1 MKSIQRTFIPG
12 SRWIYFKLYTGT
24 KTSDKI
30 LGSNISSILRKLN
43 NNGLIKKWFFIRYA
57 DPDFHL
63 RIRILVNNESHIGE
77 VIHLFYERLRSPI
90 QNSLIWKIQIDTYNR
105 ELERYGNKLIEIA
118 ESVFFYDSEC
128 SLFIIKKIVNE
139 NHRWMIALKMIDSLL
154 DDFSFDIVKKQM
166 IMEQVSNSFKDEFG
180 FNQYNSK
187 QFNIMYRE
195 KKKIIESVLNDT
207 ITDINFK
214 SLYSPIRKRSKR
226 LIPIIKE
233 LNSNSRVN
241 KKELTISYIHMML
254 NRLFLSKN
262 RLHELVLYDF
272 MKRYYASEIAKS
284 KYMVK

>member
-30 LGSNISSILRKLN
+30 LGSNISSILRKLD
-43 NNGLIKKWFFIRYA
+43 NNGLIKKWFFIRYT

-63 RIRILVNNESHIGE
+63 RIRILVDNKSHIGE
-77 VIHLFYERLRSPI
+77 IICSFYERLKSLT
-90 QNSLIWKIQIDTYNR
+90 QNNLIWKIQIDTYNR
-105 ELERYGNKLIEIA
+105 ELERYGNELIEIA

-128 SLFIIKKIVNE
+128 VLSIIKKIDNE

-154 DDFSFDIVKKQM
+154 NDFFFDIVKKQM

-187 QFNIMYRE
+187 QFNIIYRE
-195 KKKIIESVLNDT
+195 KKEIIESVLNDT
-207 ITDINFK
+207 ITDVKFK
-214 SLYSPIRKRSKR
+214 SLYSPIRKRSKK
-226 LIPIIKE
+226 LISIIRE
-233 LNSNSRVN
+233 LNNNSKVN
-241 KKELTISYIHMML
+241 KEELTVNYIHMML

-272 MKRYYASEIAKS
+272 MKRYYTSEIAKS
-284 KYMVK
+284 KYMIK